1 MARGRALGYDTQR
14 AKILSIA
21 AELFANKGYVGT
33 TMNDVAQACGMS
45 KPALYHYVQDKSQLL
60 FEIASTHVARLLAL
74 VDEVNASHAKQK
86 SVVDTTAKANAHA
99 NAKVRSLI
107 ERFVIE
113 YAQARHA
120 HRVLT
125 EDVKFLEPES
135 QAIVLKQQRQI
146 VNAFALAIAKANP
159 DLKKAKL
166 QKPLTMLLFGMMNWL
181 FTWLQPNGKLKHADM
196 APVVADLFLGGLFAV
211 QTTKLPRQK

>member
-1 MARGRALGYDTQR
+1 MARGRAHGYDTQR

-60 FEIASTHVARLLAL
+60 FEIASTHVARLLTL
-74 VDEVNASHAKQK
+74 VDEVAAAHKHSF
-86 SVVDTTAKANAHA
+86 TATQANAETL
-99 NAKVRSLI
+99 VRSLI

-135 QAIVLKQQRQI
+135 QTIVLKQQRQI

-166 QKPLTMLLFGMMNWL
+166 HKPLTMLLFGMMNWL

>member
-1 MARGRALGYDTQR
+1 M
-14 AKILSIA
+14 
-21 AELFANKGYVGT
+21 
-33 TMNDVAQACGMS
+33 
-45 KPALYHYVQDKSQLL
+45 
-60 FEIASTHVARLLAL
+60 
-74 VDEVNASHAKQK
+74 
-86 SVVDTTAKANAHA
+86 
-99 NAKVRSLI
+99 RSLI

-125 EDVKFLEPES
+125 EDVKFLEPDS

-166 QKPLTMLLFGMMNWL
+166 
-181 FTWLQPNGKLKHADM
+181 
-196 APVVADLFLGGLFAV
+196 
-211 QTTKLPRQK
+211 